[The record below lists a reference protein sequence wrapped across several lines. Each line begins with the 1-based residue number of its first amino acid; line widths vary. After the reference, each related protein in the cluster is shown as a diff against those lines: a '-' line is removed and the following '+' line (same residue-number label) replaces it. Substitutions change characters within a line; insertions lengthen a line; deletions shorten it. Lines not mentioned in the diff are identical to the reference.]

1 MLARKLLEVSRGWQA
16 VYAHW
21 LVPSA
26 VVSALMIGKRI
37 PLVAI
42 AHSGDVHLL
51 RRLRLVSIV
60 AAGLASVDAQIAFV
74 SEQLRDLFLS
84 DIGSRRLRQAVAN
97 RSIVQPVGVDVARF
111 ERASQRVERR
121 PGRVVFVGRLVP
133 IKGVDVLLGAA
144 AKWRASE
151 LVIAGD
157 GPDRQRLEEMTRKL
171 GVASKVRFTGFA
183 RGEQRDELLASA
195 SAVVIPSIALPHR
208 TEGTPAVALEAMAAS
223 APVIASAT
231 GGLASLP
238 VMRVA
243 PNDPDALA
251 AAVDR
256 VLMGEEAQ
264 VSIQKA
270 WVNRHNWP
278 AFTARL
284 ETLLAAKR
292 HRRTA

>member
-1 MLARKLLEVSRGWQA
+1 
-16 VYAHW
+16 
-21 LVPSA
+21 
-26 VVSALMIGKRI
+26 
-37 PLVAI
+37 
-42 AHSGDVHLL
+42 
-51 RRLRLVSIV
+51 
-60 AAGLASVDAQIAFV
+60 
-74 SEQLRDLFLS
+74 
-84 DIGSRRLRQAVAN
+84 
-97 RSIVQPVGVDVARF
+97 
-111 ERASQRVERR
+111 
-121 PGRVVFVGRLVP
+121 
-133 IKGVDVLLGAA
+133 
-144 AKWRASE
+144 
-151 LVIAGD
+151 
-157 GPDRQRLEEMTRKL
+157 MTRKL

-195 SAVVIPSIALPHR
+195 SAVVIPSIALRHR

-256 VLMGEEAQ
+256 VLMGDCSEAQ

-278 AFTARL
+278 AVTARL